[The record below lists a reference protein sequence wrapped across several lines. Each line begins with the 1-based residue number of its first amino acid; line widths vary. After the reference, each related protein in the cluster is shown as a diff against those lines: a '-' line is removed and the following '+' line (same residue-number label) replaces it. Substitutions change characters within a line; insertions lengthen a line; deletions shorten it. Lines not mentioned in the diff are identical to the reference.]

1 MNNMKKLEIHNN
13 VLIVTDEEYPT
24 AIIPLD
30 DVVKLATIYDETKN
44 AYLIELYFYHEQK
57 VGGFACFPTIMFNG
71 KMLHVLTPNYHESY
85 CQDIQLIQDIEHD
98 SFICISDKQTL
109 SKNNKK
115 ELIYINFEFLDDVKI
130 GLNPFLT
137 NNILYELSNL
147 EDVSNSY
154 EKENCIIPVTI
165 FCIFNNHNIKT
176 EINNIPFVI
185 QKIGTIKNKS
195 KKITKVLEFLI
206 AHMHNGNIHYK
217 SL

>member
-1 MNNMKKLEIHNN
+1 MNNIKKLEIQNN
-13 VLIVTDEEYPT
+13 LLIVIDEEYPT
-24 AIIPLD
+24 ALIPLD
-30 DVVKLATIYDETKN
+30 DVVKLTTIYDETKN
-44 AYLIELYFYHEQK
+44 AYLIELYFYHERK
-57 VGGFACFPTIMFNG
+57 VDGFACFPTIMFNG
-71 KMLHVLTPNYHESY
+71 KMLHVLTQNYHESY
-85 CQDIQLIQDIEHD
+85 CQDIQVIQDIEHN
-98 SFICISDKQTL
+98 SFICVSDRPEI
-109 SKNNKK
+109 NKK

-130 GLNPFLT
+130 GINPFLT

-154 EKENCIIPVTI
+154 EKENCIIPATI

-185 QKIGTIKNKS
+185 QQIGIIKNKS

-217 SL
+217 